1 MTARPLRLLTVGHS
15 YVVALNRRLPNEIA
29 RIGGGR
35 WEVTAVAPRFVR
47 TEMRDISLEASP
59 NEPSQLEPVNV
70 HASAHLHVM
79 AYGFRLR
86 ELLRQPWDIVHIY
99 QEPYIFAGWQT
110 AYWTP
115 SQIPFVFFT
124 AQNILKRYLPP
135 FSSMES
141 YCLNRCAGWIGCG
154 ETVVEALLKKSYGRR
169 PHRQIG
175 FGVDLEQ
182 FRPDKM
188 RREHA
193 RRRLGWDDSVPVIAF
208 LGRFVAEKGLE
219 FLTSA
224 LDRLRSPWR
233 ALFIGGGPMQESLE
247 EWAKKYPGRIRFVNV
262 THDEVPEYLNA
273 ADILCAPS
281 QTMPNWREQF
291 GRMII
296 EGFASGLA
304 VVGSDSGE
312 IPHVIGDAGIVLG
325 ERDEAAWVNT
335 LEHLLTG
342 ESFRNELG
350 GRARIRAVEQFSWP
364 VIARQHLDFFSELL
378 DNSRPAGS

>member
-1 MTARPLRLLTVGHS
+1 MTARPLRLLTVGHPF
-15 YVVALNRRLPNEIA
+15 VVALNRRLPHEIA
-29 RIGGGR
+29 RAGKGQ
-35 WEVTAVAPRFVR
+35 WQVTTVAPRFVR
-47 TEMRDISLEASP
+47 TDTRVIALEP
-59 NEPSQLEPVNV
+59 PENELSGLEPVN
-70 HASAHLHVM
+70 AYATKHLHVM
-79 AYGFRLR
+79 AFSPRLR
-86 ELLRQPWDIVHIY
+86 EILQRGWDFVHIN
-99 QEPYIFAGWQT
+99 QEPYIFAGWQA

-115 SQIPFVFFT
+115 SRVPFVFFT
-124 AQNILKRYLPP
+124 NQNITKKYPPP
-135 FSSMES
+135 FSWMEG
-141 YCLNRCAGWIGCG
+141 YCLDRCAGWIGCG
-154 ETVVEALLKKSYGRR
+154 DTVVEALLKKGYGQR
-169 PHRQIG
+169 PHRRIG
-175 FGVDLEQ
+175 YGVDVEE
-182 FRPDKM
+182 FRPDKA
-188 RREHA
+188 RHEHA
-193 RRRLGWDDSVPVIAF
+193 RQRLGWDDSVPVIAF
-208 LGRFVAEKGLE
+208 VGRFVAEKGLE